1 MATDNSV
8 LNQGSLGDT
17 VRNLAR
23 QAGVPKTQVTQ
34 LDLGGSASNPEVLLT
49 AGQQA
54 MATSMPV
61 AIASDQAAVPTA
73 DVYARAMIDLLAQLL
88 IEQRLTNSVLAIT
101 LNLRD
106 DLDLLR
112 ADLQSAVAIPNQ

>member
-34 LDLGGSASNPEVLLT
+34 LDLGGATSNPEVLLT